1 MKKINLFALGIL
13 LFLGFSCKQT
23 KKDSIKEQEN
33 PSELVADS
41 FTLIKDSTKVGFTA
55 YKTTA
60 KVPVG
65 GQFRTVNI
73 SNTNTGS
80 TPLEALDGTEFG
92 IPVSSLFTN
101 DATGTRDPKLL
112 EFFFGAMQ
120 DTEIISGVFKTD
132 ATNKCSIDVTMNGET
147 SNIPLDYVINT
158 ETSITFNGTL
168 NLEDWNALEA
178 VASINNACKA
188 LHTGKDGVSKTWTD
202 VAVQA
207 QVLLTKN

>member
-1 MKKINLFALGIL
+1 MKKIKLLVLALVVLAGY
-13 LFLGFSCKQT
+13 SCKDA
-23 KKDSIKEQEN
+23 KKEKEKEVK
-33 PSELVADS
+33 EMALES
-41 FTLIKDSTKVGFTA
+41 FTLVKDSTKVSFTA
-55 YKTTA
+55 YKTSE
-60 KVPVG
+60 KLPVG
-65 GQFRTVNI
+65 GKFMKINI
-73 SNTNTGS
+73 KDSKNGATA
-80 TPLEALDGTEFG
+80 LETLKGTEFG
-92 IPVSSLFTN
+92 IPVSSLLTN

-132 ATNKCSIDVTMNGET
+132 SDNKCSIDVTMNGET
-147 SNIPLDYVINT
+147 SNIPLEYTITD

-178 VASINNACKA
+178 VASINKACKE
-188 LHTGKDGVSKTWTD
+188 LHTGTDGVTKTWSD

>member
-1 MKKINLFALGIL
+1 MKKIKLIALALVVLAGYN
-13 LFLGFSCKQT
+13 CKDA
-23 KKDSIKEQEN
+23 KKEKEKEVKEMA
-33 PSELVADS
+33 SKS
-41 FTLIKDSTKVGFTA
+41 FTLVKDSTKVSFTA
-55 YKTTA
+55 YKTSEKLA
-60 KVPVG
+60 VG
-65 GQFRTVNI
+65 GKFMKINI
-73 SNTNTGS
+73 KNSKNGATA
-80 TPLEALDGTEFG
+80 LEALNGTEFG
-92 IPVSSLFTN
+92 IPVSGLFTN

-132 ATNKCSIDVTMNGET
+132 ADNKCSIDVTMNGET
-147 SNIPLDYVINT
+147 SNIPLEYVINT

-178 VASINNACKA
+178 VAAINNACKE

-202 VAVQA
+202 VAIQA